1 MSKEAV
7 LEFVQKVSADE
18 SLEAEIETAI
28 SGKQG
33 SDAANAIAGVGAK
46 HGYTF
51 TAEEIE
57 AQREELS
64 DEDLEEVAGGG
75 GSIGIGGR
83 RGVNIRW

>member
-28 SGKQG
+28 AGKQG
-33 SDAANAIAGVGAK
+33 TEAATAIAGVGSK

-51 TAEEIE
+51 TIEELE

-75 GSIGIGGR
+75 SVSIGGR
-83 RGVNIRW
+83 RGVNVRW